1 MNQQEANKIAL
12 SIYNKK
18 QPIIKYIRK
27 EFVKLYSGVG
37 NDMSKLIANNT
48 FIAKQDIINNYKTDI
63 TSIIRMAYRMTAE
76 KFDNN
81 IRSQLNTDNTIQKAK
96 IDFENSVN
104 AKIDHDIT
112 LFINNK
118 SEKQA
123 NYIADTL
130 ATKILFY
137 KDNSYNDFDNHID
150 NLNNTITNLVQNRLL
165 TNNNAKI
172 QDLSKQIT
180 TAQQEI
186 EKYKNA
192 KQNYIAKFFQRK
204 FIENIVNQMS
214 NLDAE
219 QEVNY
224 AESSV
229 RDIEANQLSK
239 SNEVIAGGLY
249 AGYKVSQILYKQWN
263 AALDNKTRTGHAMAY
278 GQTVLATE
286 LFQIENPQGII
297 EFGMMPRADTFSVGN
312 KIRCRCI
319 AIYFLKKA

>member
-1 MNQQEANKIAL
+1 MNKQEADKIAL

-18 QPIIKYIRK
+18 QPIIKYVKK
-27 EFVKLYSGVG
+27 EFKRLYNGVV

-48 FIAKQDIINNYKTDI
+48 FVTQNQIVDNYKTDI
-63 TSIIRMAYRMTAE
+63 MSIIKIAYRMTSD

-81 IRSQLNTDNTIQKAK
+81 IRSQINIDNTIKKSK
-96 IDFENSVN
+96 IDFENSVD

-112 LFINNK
+112 LFINNQ

-123 NYIADTL
+123 DFIANTL
-130 ATKILFY
+130 ATKVLFY
-137 KDNSYNDFDNHID
+137 KDNASIDYDKNID
-150 NLNNTITNLVQNRLL
+150 NLQQTIAELSQDKLL

-172 QDLSKQIT
+172 EHLSKQI
-180 TAQQEI
+180 ALAENELQ
-186 EKYKNA
+186 KYKNDKNIYLA
-192 KQNYIAKFFQRK
+192 RLFQKK
-204 FIENIVNQMS
+204 FIDNVVNQMS

-229 RDIEANQLSK
+229 RDIEARGLVNSQ
-239 SNEVIAGGLY
+239 EVIAGGIY

-263 AALDNKTRTGHAMAY
+263 SALDNKTRTGHAMAY

-286 LFQIENPQGII
+286 LFQVANLQGNI
-297 EFGMMPRADTFSVGN
+297 EFGMMPRADTFSIGN
-312 KIRCRCI
+312 KINCRCV
-319 AIYFLKKA
+319 AIYFLKK